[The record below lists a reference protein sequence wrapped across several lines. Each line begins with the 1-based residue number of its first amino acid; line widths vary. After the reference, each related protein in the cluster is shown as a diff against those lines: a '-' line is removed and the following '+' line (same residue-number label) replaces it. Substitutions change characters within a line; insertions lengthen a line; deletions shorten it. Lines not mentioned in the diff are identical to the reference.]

1 MCSKQL
7 LKYLL
12 LKLIIVCCSLA
23 VPFSSAY
30 AQDSNGNKKN
40 WGSEFGV
47 FGGVLLPYLIYGVEE
62 IQPFAGGRYA
72 IPLSYGSAEAE
83 FASSNAKGVSY
94 KLGSLSYRGE
104 ITPIQDVTTLFY
116 IGPDLHYYKGTW
128 DENQYTVW
136 GFHVGTGAL
145 LHIGGPV
152 YCRLDMRFNSNPG
165 TSLYLNFGLSIRTS
179 ASEGSN

>member
-1 MCSKQL
+1 MCSKKLLKKQL
-7 LKYLL
+7 LS
-12 LKLIIVCCSLA
+12 LIIVVFAA
-23 VPFSSAY
+23 VALLPTNAL
-30 AQDSNGNKKN
+30 AQDSGTKKN

-72 IPLSYGSAEAE
+72 IPLNYGSAEAE

-116 IGPDLHYYKGTW
+116 IGPDVHYYRGTW

-145 LHIGGPV
+145 LHVGGPV
-152 YCRLDMRFNSNPG
+152 YVRLDMRFNSNPG

-179 ASEGSN
+179 ATEGSN